1 MNINIVKH
9 VNDITG
15 FVEAYEEVYESVRKK
30 QQTDSNEAFILMRA
44 YNVVDEFEQRYNV
57 NLIKTEDNNSSV
69 EGMVFSFDSVD
80 FKTVENQTMCLLK
93 WT

>member
-1 MNINIVKH
+1 MNIIKH

-30 QQTDSNEAFILMRA
+30 YQTDSNEAFIVMRA
-44 YNVVDEFEQRYNV
+44 YDVVDAFEQRYNV
-57 NLIKTEDNNSSV
+57 NLIKTEDNGDIYV
-69 EGMVFSFDSVD
+69 LGLPFDSVD